1 MDWEFIKKKVFL
13 FSFFLVLL
21 SALFSGITYLYVTS
35 LPEYSVREAGVA
47 IQENDWEKFNQ
58 YVYLEAILEKS
69 SDSLIEEYM
78 NQKNMSDNQKDRIRS
93 TLKSH
98 KPQIASFFESY
109 VKSALFPNKS
119 VTTSESP
126 IISKAKSSPAPA
138 PFNKNKLTLVDIQNK
153 DQDSDTAILNLFF
166 TTSEENNIKKVIT
179 LKLKKRSS
187 YWQIVEITN
196 ISEIVRWPEIQNYL
210 KQ

>member
-13 FSFFLVLL
+13 FSFLFVLL
-21 SALFSGITYLYVTS
+21 IAIFSGITYLYVTS
-35 LPEYSVREAGVA
+35 LPEYSVREAGQA

-58 YVYLEAILEKS
+58 YVHLEAILEKS

-78 NQKNMSDNQKDRIRS
+78 TQKNMSESQKDQIRF

-98 KPQIASFFESY
+98 KSQIASFFESY
-109 VKSALFPNKS
+109 IKAALFPNKS
-119 VTTSESP
+119 QNTSDSP
-126 IISKAKSSPAPA
+126 IVPKAKSSTSPT

-153 DQDSDTAILNLFF
+153 QQDSDTALLNLFL
-166 TTSEENNIKKVIT
+166 TSENNTTQKVVT
-179 LKLKKRSS
+179 LKLKKRAS
-187 YWQIVEITN
+187 YWQIVEIIN
-196 ISEIVRWPEIQNYL
+196 INEVVRWPEVQNYL